1 MSEIDLIQRMK
12 LMKNLSML
20 TKSMIVALTVA
31 GIGATAIAAP
41 VANTKAVA
49 SSSEALSAMQSKIS
63 LTQAINI
70 AKQNAKG
77 DLVSAEFDYDDDG
90 KNKGTDK
97 YEVEFVS
104 NGTSYEVKVDANT
117 GKILKTKQKKLDKKE
132 LAEYNAMKQ
141 AKVTLTSAMQKA
153 AQSLNGKVISAE
165 FELEKGKPVYDIE
178 VVKGNQIYDV
188 SIDANTGK
196 VLSSQVDVEDDD

>member
-1 MSEIDLIQRMK
+1 
-12 LMKNLSML
+12 ML

-31 GIGATAIAAP
+31 GIGANAIAAP

-90 KNKGTDK
+90 KNKGTGK

-104 NGTSYEVKVDANT
+104 NGTSYEVKIDANT
-117 GKILKTKQKKLDKKE
+117 GKVLKTKQKKLDKKE

-165 FELEKGKPVYDIE
+165 FELEKGKPVYDIK

-196 VLSSQVDVEDDD
+196 VLNSQVDVEDDD

>member
-1 MSEIDLIQRMK
+1 
-12 LMKNLSML
+12 MKNLSML
-20 TKSMIVALTVA
+20 TKSMLVALTVT

-41 VANTKAVA
+41 VANTKAVP
-49 SSSEALSAMQSKIS
+49 SSNEALSAMQSKIS

-77 DLVSAEFDYDDDG
+77 DLVSAEF
-90 KNKGTDK
+90 
-97 YEVEFVS
+97 
-104 NGTSYEVKVDANT
+104 
-117 GKILKTKQKKLDKKE
+117 
-132 LAEYNAMKQ
+132 
-141 AKVTLTSAMQKA
+141 
-153 AQSLNGKVISAE
+153 
-165 FELEKGKPVYDIE
+165 ELEKGQSVYDIE

>member
-1 MSEIDLIQRMK
+1 
-12 LMKNLSML
+12 ML
-20 TKSMIVALTVA
+20 TKSMIVALTVT

-41 VANTKAVA
+41 VTNTKAVA

-90 KNKGTDK
+90 KNKGTGK

-104 NGTSYEVKVDANT
+104 NGTSYEVKIDANT
-117 GKILKTKQKKLDKKE
+117 GKVLKTKQGKLDKKE
-132 LAEYNAMKQ
+132 LAEYNTMKQ

-165 FELEKGKPVYDIE
+165 FELEKGQSVYDIE

-196 VLSSQVDVEDDD
+196 VLSSQIDVEDDD

>member
-1 MSEIDLIQRMK
+1 
-12 LMKNLSML
+12 MKNLSVL
-20 TKSMIVALTVA
+20 TKSMIVALTIA
-31 GIGATAIAAP
+31 GVGATAIAAP
-41 VANTKAVA
+41 AANTKAVTG
-49 SSSEALSAMQSKIS
+49 SSEAVSAMQSKIS
-63 LTQAINI
+63 LTQAIEI

-77 DLVSAEFDYDDDG
+77 DLVNAEFDYDDDDNG
-90 KNKGTDK
+90 KGAVTGE

-104 NGTSYEVKVDANT
+104 NGTAYEVKIDANT
-117 GKILKTKQKKLDKKE
+117 GKVLKTEQEKLDKE
-132 LAEYNAMKQ
+132 DMAEYSAMKQ

-153 AQSLNGKVISAE
+153 AQSVNGKVISAE
-165 FELEKGKPVYDIE
+165 FELEKGQSVYDVE

>member
-1 MSEIDLIQRMK
+1 
-12 LMKNLSML
+12 MKNLSML

-41 VANTKAVA
+41 VANNKAVA

-90 KNKGTDK
+90 KNKDAGK

-104 NGTSYEVKVDANT
+104 NGTSYEVKIDANT
-117 GKILKTKQKKLDKKE
+117 GKVLKTKQEKLDKKE

-178 VVKGNQIYDV
+178 VVKGNQVYDV

>member
-1 MSEIDLIQRMK
+1 
-12 LMKNLSML
+12 MKNLSML

-63 LTQAINI
+63 LAQAINI

-77 DLVSAEFDYDDDG
+77 DLVSAEFDYDDDDA
-90 KNKGTDK
+90 TSK
-97 YEVEFVS
+97 YEVEFVG

-117 GKILKTKQKKLDKKE
+117 GKVLKTKQEKLDKKE
-132 LAEYNAMKQ
+132 LAEYSAMKQ

-165 FELEKGKPVYDIE
+165 FELEKGQSVYDIE

>member
-1 MSEIDLIQRMK
+1 
-12 LMKNLSML
+12 MKNLSML
-20 TKSMIVALTVA
+20 TKSMIVALTVT

-41 VANTKAVA
+41 VTNTKAVA

-77 DLVSAEFDYDDDG
+77 DLVSAEFDYDDDEA
-90 KNKGTDK
+90 TSK
-97 YEVEFVS
+97 YEVEFVG
-104 NGTSYEVKVDANT
+104 NGISYEVKVDANT
-117 GKILKTKQKKLDKKE
+117 GKVLKTKQEKLDKKE
-132 LAEYNAMKQ
+132 LAEYSAMKQ

-165 FELEKGKPVYDIE
+165 FELNKGQAVYDIE

>member
-1 MSEIDLIQRMK
+1 
-12 LMKNLSML
+12 MKNLSML

-63 LTQAINI
+63 LAQAINI
-70 AKQNAKG
+70 GKQNAKG
-77 DLVSAEFDYDDDG
+77 DLVSAEFDYDDDDA
-90 KNKGTDK
+90 TSK
-97 YEVEFVS
+97 YEVEFVG

-117 GKILKTKQKKLDKKE
+117 GKVLKTKQEKLDKKE
-132 LAEYNAMKQ
+132 LAEYSAMKQ

-153 AQSLNGKVISAE
+153 AKSLNGKVISAE
-165 FELEKGKPVYDIE
+165 FELEKGQSVYDIE

>member
-1 MSEIDLIQRMK
+1 
-12 LMKNLSML
+12 MKNLSML
-20 TKSMIVALTVA
+20 TKSIIVALTVA
-31 GIGATAIAAP
+31 GIGANAIAAP

-90 KNKGTDK
+90 KNKGTGK

-104 NGTSYEVKVDANT
+104 NGTSYEVKIDANT
-117 GKILKTKQKKLDKKE
+117 GKVLKTKQEKLDKKE

-141 AKVTLTSAMQKA
+141 AKVSLTSAMQKA

-165 FELEKGKPVYDIE
+165 FEVEKGQSVYDIE

>member
-1 MSEIDLIQRMK
+1 
-12 LMKNLSML
+12 MKNLSML
-20 TKSMIVALTVA
+20 TKSIFVALTVA
-31 GIGATAIAAP
+31 GISATAIAAP

-90 KNKGTDK
+90 KNKGTGK
-97 YEVEFVS
+97 YKVELVS
-104 NGTSYEVKVDANT
+104 NGTSYEVKMDANT
-117 GKILKTKQKKLDKKE
+117 GKVLKTKQEKLDKKE

-141 AKVTLTSAMQKA
+141 AKVSLTSAMQKA

-165 FELEKGKPVYDIE
+165 FELEKGQSVYDIE
-178 VVKGNQIYDV
+178 VLKENQIYDV

-196 VLSSQVDVEDDD
+196 VLSSQVNVAR